1 MFFVSL
7 IFAFLLLCLGM
18 LTVFTVYIFLL
29 WCTSSSSSTNHNQEN
44 GSGQVDVKK
53 PVKNGLSDSE
63 LKKLPCSVACR
74 EIKEMECVVCLENIE
89 VGQFLRLLPDCHH
102 GFHLE
107 CADAWLSKNSA
118 CPICRHKLYFPPEP
132 DDDAAEK
139 NISPDNLV

>member
-1 MFFVSL
+1 MFFVSPV
-7 IFAFLLLCLGM
+7 FAFLLLCLGM
-18 LTVFTVYIFLL
+18 ITVFTVYVFLL
-29 WCTSSSSSTNHNQEN
+29 WCTSSSSSIHQEN
-44 GSGQVDVKK
+44 GSSDVKK

-74 EIKEMECVVCLENIE
+74 EIKEKECVVCLEDIE
-89 VGQFLRLLPDCHH
+89 VGQLLRLLPDCHH

-132 DDDAAEK
+132 DDAAEK
-139 NISPDNLV
+139 KISPDDLV